1 MTVGDCQGSEC
12 TVKISVR
19 LSSLILDPIVKLQDK
34 QLLGMKGLLGTQP
47 VISVKEIRWMY
58 CMVNDLGVRR

>member
-1 MTVGDCQGSEC
+1 MTVGDCQDSEY

-19 LSSLILDPIVKLQDK
+19 LSSLILDPIGKLQDT

-47 VISVKEIRWMY
+47 VISVKEIRRMD
-58 CMVNDLGVRR
+58 CMVNDLGVRH